1 MISCKFVIM
10 KNFSRISMVVLML
23 AVALQAP
30 VAAAAQGVAQGNI
43 SQESVQK
50 YGELS
55 KVLQANQQKSVP
67 ELMIIVAKQMLG
79 TEYVAGTLEKV
90 PEQLVVSLTQTDCIL
105 FVESCLAM
113 ALNAKKGIFHP
124 DSLCA
129 TIQSLRYR
137 DGKVD
142 GYASRIHY
150 TSEWI
155 RQGEARGIFR
165 EITDVL
171 SGDNLSGQRFSYMS
185 EHSDAYRQLK
195 GNPAEVARIA
205 QMEASLNQHTDYFVI
220 PKEAVSKMEHLLK
233 DGDILGFNSTVKG
246 LDIAHVALVYHK
258 ENGQVGFIH
267 ASQADGKVVIDEKS
281 IADYV
286 NSRKSN
292 NGIRIVRVNR

>member
-1 MISCKFVIM
+1 
-10 KNFSRISMVVLML
+10 ML

-55 KVLQANQQKSVP
+55 KVLKANQQKSVP

-137 DGKVD
+137 NGKVD

-267 ASQADGKVVIDEKS
+267 ASQVDGKVVIDEKS

-286 NSRKSN
+286 NARKSN

>member
-1 MISCKFVIM
+1 M

-30 VAAAAQGVAQGNI
+30 VAASAQGVAQGNI

-50 YGELS
+50 YVELS
-55 KVLQANQQKSVP
+55 KVLQANGQKSVP
-67 ELMIIVAKQMLG
+67 ELMVVVAKQMLG
-79 TEYVAGTLEKV
+79 TEYVAGTLERV

-113 ALNAKKGIFHP
+113 ALNAKQGIYHP

-171 SGDNLSGQRFSYMS
+171 SRDNLSGQRFSYMT

-205 QMEASLNQHTDYFVI
+205 EMEASLNKFTDYFVI

-286 NSRKSN
+286 NARKSN

>member
-1 MISCKFVIM
+1 M

-55 KVLQANQQKSVP
+55 KVLKANQQKSVP

-90 PEQLVVSLTQTDCIL
+90 PEQLTVSLTQTDCIL

>member
-1 MISCKFVIM
+1 M

-90 PEQLVVSLTQTDCIL
+90 PEQLTVSLTQTDCIL

-171 SGDNLSGQRFSYMS
+171 SGDILSGQRFSYMS

>member
-23 AVALQAP
+23 ALALQAP

-55 KVLQANQQKSVP
+55 KVLKANQQKSVP

>member
-1 MISCKFVIM
+1 
-10 KNFSRISMVVLML
+10 ML
-23 AVALQAP
+23 ALALQAP

-55 KVLQANQQKSVP
+55 KVLKANQQKSVP

-142 GYASRIHY
+142 GFASRIHY

-286 NSRKSN
+286 NSSKSN

>member
-1 MISCKFVIM
+1 M
-10 KNFSRISMVVLML
+10 KNFSRISIVVLML

-55 KVLQANQQKSVP
+55 KVLKANRQKSVP

>member
-1 MISCKFVIM
+1 MRII
-10 KNFSRISMVVLML
+10 SRILIGVLCFTPFFL
-23 AVALQAP
+23 SAQSVAEGNMDKAT
-30 VAAAAQGVAQGNI
+30 VAKYEKI
-43 SQESVQK
+43 SN
-50 YGELS
+50 
-55 KVLQANQQKSVP
+55 VLRANQSKTVP
-67 ELMIIVAKQMLG
+67 QLMIIAAKEMLG
-79 TEYVAGTLEKV
+79 TEYVAGSLEQV
-90 PEQLVVSLTQTDCIL
+90 PEKLKVSLVETDCIL

-113 ALNAKKGIFHP
+113 AVNAKKGVFHP
-124 DSLCA
+124 DSLCTA
-129 TIQSLRYR
+129 VQNLRYR
-137 DGKVD
+137 NGKVD

-155 RQGEARGIFR
+155 KQGEGRGIFT

-171 SGDNLSGQRFSYMS
+171 SGENLSGQRFTYMT

-195 GNPAEVARIA
+195 GNAAEVARIA
-205 QMEASLNQHTDYFVI
+205 QMEKYLNGFEDYYVI
-220 PKEAVSKMEHLLK
+220 PKGDVRKIEHLLK

-267 ASQADGKVVIDEKS
+267 ASQVDGKVVVDEKD

-286 NSRKSN
+286 NGRKNN

>member
-1 MISCKFVIM
+1 MRFLFAILLAALLVQPFSVGAQTQY
-10 KNFSRISMVVLML
+10 KN
-23 AVALQAP
+23 
-30 VAAAAQGVAQGNI
+30 NI
-43 SQESVQK
+43 SAESVER
-50 YGELS
+50 YRELS

-67 ELMIIVAKQMLG
+67 ELMIAVAKEMLG

-90 PEQLVVSLTQTDCIL
+90 PEQLTVSLTQTDCIL

-113 ALNAKKGIFHP
+113 ALNAKKGIYNP

-129 TIQSLRYR
+129 TIQNLRYR
-137 DGKVD
+137 GGKVD

-205 QMEASLNQHTDYFVI
+205 DMEASLNKHTDYFVI
-220 PKEAVSKMEHLLK
+220 PKEAISRMEHLLK
-233 DGDILGFNSTVKG
+233 DGDILGFNTTVKG

-286 NSRKSN
+286 NARKSN

>member
-1 MISCKFVIM
+1 M

-137 DGKVD
+137 NGKVD

-286 NSRKSN
+286 NARKSN

>member
-1 MISCKFVIM
+1 M

-23 AVALQAP
+23 ALALQAP

-137 DGKVD
+137 NGKVD

>member
-1 MISCKFVIM
+1 M
-10 KNFSRISMVVLML
+10 KRLFMMVL
-23 AVALQAP
+23 AAILALPFTLQAQS
-30 VAAAAQGVAQGNI
+30 VAEGNM
-43 SQESVQK
+43 SRESAQK
-50 YGELS
+50 YS
-55 KVLQANQQKSVP
+55 KISKILLENREKSVP
-67 ELMIIVAKQMLG
+67 ELMIIAAKQMLG
-79 TEYVAGTLEKV
+79 TDYVAGTLEQI
-90 PEQLVVSLTQTDCIL
+90 PEKLSVSLTQTDCIL

-113 ALNAKKGIFHP
+113 ALNAKKGLDNP

-129 TIQSLRYR
+129 TTQSFRYR
-137 DGKVD
+137 NGKVD

-205 QMEASLNQHTDYFVI
+205 QMEKNLNAFTDYFVI
-220 PKEAVSKMEHLLK
+220 PKEDVKKIEHLLK
-233 DGDILGFNSTVKG
+233 DGDILGFNTSVKG

-258 ENGQVGFIH
+258 DNGEVGFIH

-286 NSRKSN
+286 MARKNN

>member
-1 MISCKFVIM
+1 MRII
-10 KNFSRISMVVLML
+10 SRILIGVLCFTPFFL
-23 AVALQAP
+23 SAQSVAEGNMDKAT
-30 VAAAAQGVAQGNI
+30 VAKYEKI
-43 SQESVQK
+43 SNVLK
-50 YGELS
+50 ANRS
-55 KVLQANQQKSVP
+55 KTVP
-67 ELMIIVAKQMLG
+67 QLMIIAAKEMLG
-79 TEYVAGTLEKV
+79 TEYVAGSLEQV
-90 PEQLVVSLTQTDCIL
+90 PEKLKVSLVETDCIL

-113 ALNAKKGIFHP
+113 AVNAKKGVFHP
-124 DSLCA
+124 DSLCTA
-129 TIQSLRYR
+129 VQNLRYR
-137 DGKVD
+137 NGKVD

-155 RQGEARGIFR
+155 KQGEGRGIFT

-171 SGDNLSGQRFSYMS
+171 SGENLSGQRFTYMT

-195 GNPAEVARIA
+195 GNAAEVARIA
-205 QMEASLNQHTDYFVI
+205 QMEKYLNGFEDYYVI
-220 PKEAVSKMEHLLK
+220 PKGDVRKIEHLLK

-267 ASQADGKVVIDEKS
+267 ASQVDGKVVVDEKD

-286 NSRKSN
+286 NGRKNN